1 MIYSMTGYGKA
12 EGEAGG
18 KHIVIELKSLN
29 GKQFEITNRINS
41 QMKRFEADIRS
52 MLIQALT
59 RGSVDVTVSMK
70 QDGAAKPVQINEAL
84 AKHFFETFTK
94 IGSDLGVTTSEN
106 AALILANVMRMPE
119 VVVAD
124 ADGVSDDEWLVI
136 KDLISKAAQ
145 NLMAHRLQEGHG
157 LQKDIINRINNI
169 IAYHNEVASFESERI
184 ERIKVRIQNAL
195 QDFVNSD
202 KLDMNRF
209 EQEVIYYLEKNDFSE
224 EKQRLNAHC
233 NYFFELINDADTE
246 GVGKKIGFVLQEI
259 GREINTLGS
268 KANDSNIQKIVVNM
282 KDELEK
288 AKEQCLNIL

>member
-1 MIYSMTGYGKA
+1 
-12 EGEAGG
+12 
-18 KHIVIELKSLN
+18 
-29 GKQFEITNRINS
+29 
-41 QMKRFEADIRS
+41 MKRFEADIRT
-52 MLIQALT
+52 MLIHTLT
-59 RGSVDVTVSMK
+59 RGSVDVTVSIK

-84 AKHFFETFTK
+84 AKHFFEAFSK
-94 IGSDLGVTTSEN
+94 IGGDLGVDISHN
-106 AALILANVMRMPE
+106 SALILSTIMRMPE
-119 VVVAD
+119 IVVAD
-124 ADGVSDDEWLVI
+124 ADGVSDEEWTVI
-136 KDLISKAAQ
+136 KELFAQAAQ
-145 NLMAHRLQEGHG
+145 NLMAHRLQEGNG
-157 LQKDIINRINNI
+157 LQIDITNRISNI
-169 IAYHNEVASFESERI
+169 VAYHNEVETFESERI
-184 ERIKVRIQNAL
+184 ERIKTRIHNAL
-195 QDFVNSD
+195 QEFVNSD

-233 NYFFELINDADTE
+233 NYFFELINDANTE